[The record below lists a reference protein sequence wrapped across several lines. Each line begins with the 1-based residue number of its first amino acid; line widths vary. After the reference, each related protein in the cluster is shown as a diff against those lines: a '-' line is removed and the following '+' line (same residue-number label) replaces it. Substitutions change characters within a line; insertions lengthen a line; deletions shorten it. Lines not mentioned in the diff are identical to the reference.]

1 MVNWFSDEHATFG
14 DRLTGAR
21 EASGASQEDL
31 ARRLGV
37 KLATLRAW
45 EEDRSEPR
53 ANLVQMLAGMLN
65 VSLMWLLTGEGEGV
79 ANPDDNTNI
88 QLPDVLAE
96 LSDLR
101 RIRNDLVKT
110 VDRLNT
116 LEKRLRRAAS
126 GH

>member
-1 MVNWFSDEHATFG
+1 
-14 DRLTGAR
+14 
-21 EASGASQEDL
+21 
-31 ARRLGV
+31 
-37 KLATLRAW
+37 
-45 EEDRSEPR
+45 
-53 ANLVQMLAGMLN
+53 MLAGMLN

-101 RIRNDLVKT
+101 RIRNYLVKT